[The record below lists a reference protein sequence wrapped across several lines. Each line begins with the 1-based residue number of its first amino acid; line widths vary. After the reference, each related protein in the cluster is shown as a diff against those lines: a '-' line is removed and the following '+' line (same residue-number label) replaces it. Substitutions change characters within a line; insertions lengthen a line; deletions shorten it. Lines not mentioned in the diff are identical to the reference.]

1 MRFNKKSK
9 RADCVFIDK
18 ENYCDEYDKHDEYNS
33 NKEYDE
39 GCVYDDRKNFS
50 RPNSNNKSPILI
62 ILVVLIIIIQ
72 VVIVSYLFNKISDS
86 NNESKGKKAVMS
98 LYNFNTVSE
107 LADNLDN
114 LKSIMTEECYYNTTV
129 LNASK
134 SLNTYLK
141 LKQKRTEVTIL
152 DSKPGYVLYKLTNEN
167 ISPNRLFIFTYEL
180 NLFGKIDYVREFEAI
195 DFYTQNNYST
205 NGDMYD
211 IDSLLDDWDNK

>member
-1 MRFNKKSK
+1 MRYNKHRK
-9 RADCVFIDK
+9 RDEDIFIDK
-18 ENYCDEYDKHDEYNS
+18 ENYYDKHDEHDEHDEDDEHDVYN
-33 NKEYDE
+33 
-39 GCVYDDRKNFS
+39 DRKNFS
-50 RPNSNNKSPILI
+50 KPKSNGKSPILI
-62 ILVVLIIIIQ
+62 ILVALIVIIQ
-72 VVIVSYLFNKISDS
+72 VVGVSYLFNKISDS
-86 NNESKGKKAVMS
+86 INVSKGKKAVMS
-98 LYNFNTVSE
+98 LYNFKTVNE
-107 LADNLDN
+107 LADNLEN
-114 LKSIMTEECYYNTTV
+114 LKSIMTDECYYDTTV

-152 DSKPGYVLYKLTNEN
+152 DVKPGYVLYKLTNEN

-211 IDSLLDDWDNK
+211 IDSLLDDWDNE